1 MREVNVIEPVVL
13 RDGSAAVFWP
23 LLPTDREL
31 LAAAY
36 ADLSPESR
44 RRRFLAAVDR
54 LTPAML
60 DRLVDD
66 VDGINH
72 IALVL
77 FAEDGQEGRFDPV
90 GVGRIVRY
98 DEDPDTAD
106 IAVTVKD
113 EWHNR
118 GVATA
123 LLAELVRQRPVGVT
137 HLLTEVLADNPASLA
152 MLKRL
157 GPTRTER
164 EGSGV
169 LEVQVDLGGAGTWRE
184 DLTGAPGES
193 RSIRLRWPWR
203 SVDAAGSAAEADVET
218 HSQSPSATEPEPEPE
233 TEPSGA

>member
-1 MREVNVIEPVVL
+1 VNIIEQVVL
-13 RDGSAAVFWP
+13 RDGTSAVFWP
-23 LLPTDREL
+23 LLPTDRDL

-36 ADLSPESR
+36 VDLSPTSR
-44 RRRFLAAVDR
+44 RRRFLAAVDK

-66 VDGINH
+66 VDGVDH

-77 FAEDGQEGRFDPV
+77 FAESSDDDGTFDPV

-113 EWHNR
+113 QWHGR

-123 LLAELVRQRPVGVT
+123 LLAELVRQRPAGVT
-137 HLLTEVLADNPASLA
+137 HLLTEVLTDNPASLA

-164 EGSGV
+164 EGGGI
-169 LEVQVDLGGAGTWRE
+169 LEVQVDLGNGQWR
-184 DLTGAPGES
+184 DGFSAAPGES
-193 RSIRLRWPWR
+193 RTIRSRWAWPPN
-203 SVDAAGSAAEADVET
+203 E
-218 HSQSPSATEPEPEPE
+218 H
-233 TEPSGA
+233 